1 MAPGKELQV
10 LDTCSWDGCPWGLRL
25 LSPSAVSE
33 TEDRA
38 CRKWRRK
45 CFLCSW
51 QRLVFE
57 VLELSYWGTWNPEA
71 QVP

>member
-1 MAPGKELQV
+1 MGA
-10 LDTCSWDGCPWGLRL
+10 RL
-25 LSPSAVSE
+25 LAPSAVSE

-57 VLELSYWGTWNPEA
+57 ALELSYWGTWNPKA
-71 QVP
+71 RVP